1 MLELLQRV
9 STRKK
14 GLRSSARL
22 LFTMARFVMIC
33 GTASHV
39 GKSITAAALCRL
51 LVDRGFKVAPFKAQ
65 NMSLNSW
72 VTRDGDEIGIA
83 QAVQAWAAKTE
94 PSADM
99 NPVLLKPKGDMIS
112 QVIVHG
118 KPIGDRQIGEYYDS
132 VDVIF
137 NDVCHSLKKLA
148 SSYEVIVIEGAGS
161 PAEINLWERD
171 IANFRVARSVD
182 APVILVGDIERGGVF
197 ASLYGT
203 IKLLPFEDRL
213 RIRGIIINK
222 FRGDEKLLE
231 PGLKELERLTGI
243 PVLGI
248 IPFMNVRLPSEDSVS
263 LGDKLPS
270 SHHDVDI
277 AVIRLPHISNFT
289 DFEPLEAVARIRY
302 VALES
307 DLGSPDLVIIPGT
320 KNTID
325 DLTAMRRSGMDSQ
338 IIAKAGVI
346 PIIGVCGGFQ
356 MLGETLA
363 DEGLEGVQN
372 ERNVFEG
379 LRLLHVKTVF
389 SSREKQTKQVEK
401 SVTGNGPLLDS
412 LRNQTIRGYEIHM
425 GTTVSHLPIFGD
437 DGAQDDAGLV
447 LGTYLHGLFHN
458 DNFRSALLAY
468 LRSRRRSQRHGAH
481 KSSSLIL
488 TSLRSSQP
496 DTEID
501 PYDELAKAVQQHLDV
516 EALYS
521 IIGL

>member
-1 MLELLQRV
+1 MV
-9 STRKK
+9 
-14 GLRSSARL
+14 
-22 LFTMARFVMIC
+22 RFVMIC

-39 GKSITAAALCRL
+39 GKSIIAAALCRL

-72 VTRDGDEIGIA
+72 VTKDGEEIGIA

-99 NPVLLKPKGDMIS
+99 NPVLLKPKGDLTS

-118 KPIGDRQIGEYYDS
+118 KPIGDKQVGEYYDS

-137 NDVCHSLKKLA
+137 EDICHSLKTLA
-148 SSYEVIVIEGAGS
+148 DSYEVIVIEGAGS

-171 IANFRVARSVD
+171 IANFRVARSVN
-182 APVILVGDIERGGVF
+182 APVILIGDIERGGVF

-203 IKLLPFEDRL
+203 IKLLPVDDRRL
-213 RIRGIIINK
+213 IRGIIINK
-222 FRGDEKLLE
+222 FRGEEQLLE
-231 PGLKELERLTGI
+231 PGLKQLERLTNI
-243 PVLGI
+243 PVLGV

-270 SHHDVDI
+270 PHHELEM

-307 DLGSPDLVIIPGT
+307 DLGSPDVVIIPGT

-325 DLTAMRRSGMDSQ
+325 DLTAMRRSGMDKQ
-338 IIAKAGVI
+338 IIGKAGTI
-346 PIIGVCGGFQ
+346 PIIGICGGFQ
-356 MLGETLA
+356 MLGESLV

-372 ERNVFEG
+372 ERKAFEG
-379 LRLLHVKTVF
+379 LKLLHVKTVF
-389 SSREKQTKQVEK
+389 NSSEKQTKQVEK

-412 LRNQTIRGYEIHM
+412 LRGQTIRGYEIHM
-425 GTTVSHLPIFGD
+425 GTTTSNSPIFGD
-437 DGAQDDAGLV
+437 DGAQDDAGLI

-458 DNFRSALLAY
+458 DNFRAALLSY
-468 LRSRRRSQRHGAH
+468 VRSEHQPEQQEVH
-481 KSSSLIL
+481 KSSSLIFIPPN
-488 TSLRSSQP
+488 SSQP
-496 DTEID
+496 EIETD
-501 PYDELAKAVQQHLDV
+501 PYDELARAVWKHLDV

>member
-1 MLELLQRV
+1 
-9 STRKK
+9 
-14 GLRSSARL
+14 
-22 LFTMARFVMIC
+22 MAKFVMIC

-39 GKSITAAALCRL
+39 GKSIIAAALCRL

-72 VTRDGDEIGIA
+72 VTKDGEEIGIA

-99 NPVLLKPKGDMIS
+99 NPVLLKPKGDMTS

-118 KPIGDRQIGEYYDS
+118 KPIGDRQVGEYYDS

-137 NDVCHSLKKLA
+137 DDICDSLKALA
-148 SSYEVIVIEGAGS
+148 SSYEIIVIEGAGS

-171 IANFRVARSVD
+171 VANFRVARTVD

-203 IKLLPFEDRL
+203 IKLLPVDDRR
-213 RIRGIIINK
+213 RIRGIVINK

-231 PGLKELERLTGI
+231 SGLKQLERLTSI
-243 PVLGI
+243 PVLGV

-270 SHHDVDI
+270 PHHKLDI

-289 DFEPLEAVARIRY
+289 DFEPLETIAQIRY
-302 VALES
+302 VPLES
-307 DLGSPDLVIIPGT
+307 DLGSPDVVIIPGT

-325 DLTAMRRSGMDSQ
+325 DLMAMRRSGMDRQ
-338 IIAKAGVI
+338 IVRKAGTT
-346 PIIGVCGGFQ
+346 PIIGICGGFQ
-356 MLGETLA
+356 MLGESLI
-363 DEGLEGVQN
+363 DEGLEGVHN
-372 ERNVFEG
+372 ERKVIEG

-389 SSREKQTKQVEK
+389 NSREKQTKQVEK

-425 GTTVSHLPIFGD
+425 GITSSNFPIFGD
-437 DGAQDDAGLV
+437 DGAQDDTGLI
-447 LGTYLHGLFHN
+447 LGTYLHGLFQN
-458 DNFRSALLAY
+458 DNFRAALLAY
-468 LRSRRRSQRHGAH
+468 LSSRPQTAQQVH
-481 KSSSLIL
+481 KSSSPVLI
-488 TSLRSSQP
+488 SSNESP
-496 DTEID
+496 SEIETD
-501 PYDELAKAVQQHLDV
+501 PYDALATAVREHLDA

>member
-1 MLELLQRV
+1 MV
-9 STRKK
+9 
-14 GLRSSARL
+14 
-22 LFTMARFVMIC
+22 RFVMIC

-39 GKSITAAALCRL
+39 GKSIITAALCRL

-72 VTRDGDEIGIA
+72 VTKDGEEIGIA

-99 NPVLLKPKGDMIS
+99 NPVLLKPKGDMTS

-118 KPIGDRQIGEYYDS
+118 KPIGDKQVGEYYDS

-137 NDVCHSLKKLA
+137 EDICHSLKALA
-148 SSYEVIVIEGAGS
+148 ESYEVIVIEGAGS

-171 IANFRVARSVD
+171 IANFRIARSVD

-203 IKLLPFEDRL
+203 IKLLPVDDRR

-222 FRGDEKLLE
+222 FRGEEKLLE
-231 PGLKELERLTGI
+231 PGLKQLERLTSI
-243 PVLGI
+243 PVLGV
-248 IPFMNVRLPSEDSVS
+248 IPFMKVRLPSEDSVS

-270 SHHDVDI
+270 SHHELEI

-307 DLGSPDLVIIPGT
+307 DLGSPDVVIIPGT

-325 DLTAMRRSGMDSQ
+325 DLTAMRHSGMDMQ
-338 IIAKAGVI
+338 IIGKAGTI
-346 PIIGVCGGFQ
+346 PIIGICGGFQ
-356 MLGETLA
+356 MLGESLI

-372 ERNVFEG
+372 EHKAFDG
-379 LRLLHVKTVF
+379 LKLLHVKTVF
-389 SSREKQTKQVEK
+389 NSREKQTKQVEK

-412 LRNQTIRGYEIHM
+412 LRGQTIRGYEIHM
-425 GTTVSHLPIFGD
+425 GTTASNSPIFGD
-437 DGAQDDAGLV
+437 DGAQDDAGLI

-458 DNFRSALLAY
+458 DNFRTALLSY
-468 LRSRRRSQRHGAH
+468 VRSEHQPEQQEVH
-481 KSSSLIL
+481 KSSSLVF
-488 TSLRSSQP
+488 TSPNSSQP
-496 DTEID
+496 ETETD
-501 PYDELAKAVQQHLDV
+501 PYDELAWAIREHLDV

-521 IIGL
+521 IMDL

>member
-1 MLELLQRV
+1 
-9 STRKK
+9 
-14 GLRSSARL
+14 
-22 LFTMARFVMIC
+22 
-33 GTASHV
+33 
-39 GKSITAAALCRL
+39 
-51 LVDRGFKVAPFKAQ
+51 
-65 NMSLNSW
+65 MSLNSW
-72 VTRDGDEIGIA
+72 VTKDGEEIGIA

-99 NPVLLKPKGDMIS
+99 NPVLLKPKGDMTS

-118 KPIGDRQIGEYYDS
+118 KPVGDKQVGEYYDS

-137 NDVCHSLKKLA
+137 EDICHSLKALA

-171 IANFRVARSVD
+171 IANFRIARSVD

-203 IKLLPFEDRL
+203 IKLLPVDDRR

-222 FRGDEKLLE
+222 FRGEEKLLE
-231 PGLKELERLTGI
+231 SGLKQLERLTSI
-243 PVLGI
+243 PILGV

-270 SHHDVDI
+270 SHHELEI

-307 DLGSPDLVIIPGT
+307 DLGSPHVVIIPGT

-325 DLTAMRRSGMDSQ
+325 DLTAMRRSGMDRQ
-338 IIAKAGVI
+338 IIEKAGTI
-346 PIIGVCGGFQ
+346 PIIGICGGFQ
-356 MLGETLA
+356 MLGESLI
-363 DEGLEGVQN
+363 DEGLESVKN
-372 ERNVFEG
+372 EQKAFEG
-379 LRLLHVKTVF
+379 LKLLHVTTVF
-389 SSREKQTKQVEK
+389 NSREKQTKQVEK

-412 LRNQTIRGYEIHM
+412 LRGQTIRGYEIHM
-425 GTTVSHLPIFGD
+425 GTTASGSPIFGD
-437 DGAQDDAGLV
+437 DGAQDDAGLI

-458 DNFRSALLAY
+458 DNFRAAFLSY
-468 LRSRRRSQRHGAH
+468 LRSKHQSEQQEVY
-481 KSSSLIL
+481 KSSFLVC
-488 TSLRSSQP
+488 TPPNSSQP
-496 DTEID
+496 ETKTD
-501 PYDELAKAVQQHLDV
+501 PYDELASAVREHLDV